1 MAESIGDTNAGALTG
16 GVSQWFADWND
27 MARDVSEPSARAST
41 LAGEM
46 GYAVG
51 EAGDPSADTSA
62 SSRSQESSERADRAG
77 GMRAA
82 RAANGFSPPKL
93 DAKLTT
99 VRAR

>member
-1 MAESIGDTNAGALTG
+1 MNFVHYFCQHTTN
-16 GVSQWFADWND
+16 SQYRADD
-27 MARDVSEPSARAST
+27 I
-41 LAGEM
+41 
-46 GYAVG
+46 
-51 EAGDPSADTSA
+51 
-62 SSRSQESSERADRAG
+62 ADRAG